1 MCNISGN
8 VSGLMESITCNGL
21 NSVEVLAILDVDV
34 SSVPFNIINSLAK
47 IVKGRILLQYV
58 TGFYSS
64 MLENVNC
71 EKLKLIDMNLP
82 EQMTQVQSE

>member
-21 NSVEVLAILDVDV
+21 NSVELLAILDVDV
-34 SSVPFNIINSLAK
+34 SSIPFNIINSLTK